1 MTTTPDGSAEGGARP
16 LRRDAERNRERILVA
31 AREVFAARGL
41 AVGLNDIA
49 HHAGVGVGTV
59 YRRYP
64 DKQALI
70 ADALTGAVTDMLRVA
85 TAVGASERAW
95 DGLVLYLAKAADLLA
110 ANLGLRDLALI
121 VDQPAGPLQ
130 SLKNHIGGEIDRLLR
145 AAQADGDVRP
155 EITVEDL
162 GIVLWMVSEL
172 AEHGVAAQPGVHR
185 RYLRLLLDG
194 MRTDAGRSE
203 LGEPLTPTDMDT
215 ILGHWAER
223 R

>member
-1 MTTTPDGSAEGGARP
+1 MTTTPDGSAARR

-49 HHAGVGVGTV
+49 HHAGVGVGTI

-70 ADALTGAVTDMLRVA
+70 VDALTGAVADMLDVA
-85 TAVGASERAW
+85 AVVGASERAW
-95 DGLVLYLAKAADLLA
+95 DGLVLYLEKAADLLA
-110 ANLGLRDLALI
+110 ANLGLRDLAL
-121 VDQPAGPLQ
+121 VADQPPGPLQ
-130 SLKNHIGGEIDRLLR
+130 NLKDRIGGEIDRLLR
-145 AAQADGDVRP
+145 AAQEQGDVRP
-155 EITVEDL
+155 EITVADL
-162 GIVLWMVSEL
+162 GVVLWMVSEL
-172 AEHGVAAQPGVHR
+172 AEHGVVVRPGVHR

-194 MRTDAGRSE
+194 MRTDGAHSE
-203 LGEPLTPTDMDT
+203 LGPPLVPADMDA
-215 ILGHWAER
+215 IVRHWADR